1 MKLHLQLKPK
11 LIPVLLLKMEIQC
24 YHLQESKIESHVL
37 HGFFYLFLKKKD
49 LKKYKVLVI
58 YFGCLLVISC
68 NKDKVVNLNYKLF
81 QGKSYQNNKPKLKM
95 KFLDSISSF
104 SNRMPNDSL
113 YRHFLF
119 DLSNEYYYLNEY
131 SKSLEVSKKILHL
144 SIIAKDTFSVARAYS
159 YIGDIYEFTQ
169 KDSAYYFHQ
178 KSEKLYR
185 SINNNER
192 IGIELFK
199 KAHILFFEGNY
210 TESEA
215 QVSKALFYFKN
226 SKDTEMLYTS
236 YSLLGLNF
244 EKLEEYQDAL
254 KYQIQAKTLLKDIVG
269 SNSDLEKKY
278 LYSVVSSINISNIYQ
293 KTNKY
298 EQSIQV
304 LKSLLTP
311 ELKGKSLS
319 NYILVLGNLGYSEMK
334 SGITKGTD
342 KYFKEALFLSKEN
355 DFKNNIVYQL
365 KNLGEYYSIIK
376 DSVRSTSYL
385 KQSLQLAEKLKMGE
399 ETKKSLQLLSQIDK
413 QNAAIYDKRYIVIS
427 DSLSKAQRINS
438 NKYARIEYE
447 TSVVEDENKVLSAKN
462 TYILIGS
469 LLSIFALVLVIV
481 YRYIK
486 SQKREIEF
494 TKTQQKAEEEIFD
507 LLKEYQLKL
516 SIAKELEQN
525 RISKEL
531 HDSVMNKL
539 YGARMQLGILNA
551 SDVIEIK
558 EKRLIYVDLLQEI
571 EQEIRIISHDL
582 QSEIID
588 NQFDYIPLL
597 SNLIQLQNEIGS
609 TLFTFEF
616 DPNIDWDVI
625 DSLMKINIFRIVQ
638 ESLLNVTKHAK
649 ATMCNISVT
658 LEANHLILLIN
669 DDGVGFDI
677 NATKQGIGLNNILE
691 RVKTI
696 KAELEISST
705 FNEGTLIKMKAKIG
719 SF

>member
-1 MKLHLQLKPK
+1 MFTW
-11 LIPVLLLKMEIQC
+11 
-24 YHLQESKIESHVL
+24 
-37 HGFFYLFLKKKD
+37 FFYLFLKKKD
-49 LKKYKVLVI
+49 LKKHQVLVI

-68 NKDKVVNLNYKLF
+68 NKHKDVNLNYKLF
-81 QGKSYQNNKPKLKM
+81 QGKSYQNNKPKLKIN
-95 KFLDSISSF
+95 FLDSISSL

-119 DLSNEYYYLNEY
+119 DLSNEYYFLNEY

-144 SIIAKDTFSVARAYS
+144 SIVAKDTFSVARAYS

-185 SINNNER
+185 SIKNNER
-192 IGIELFK
+192 IGIALFK

-215 QVSKALFYFKN
+215 QVSKALFYLKN
-226 SKDTEMLYTS
+226 SKDAEMLYTS

-254 KYQIQAKTLLKDIVG
+254 KYQIQAKALLKDIVG

-278 LYSVVSSINISNIYQ
+278 LYSVVSSINISNIYE

-298 EQSIQV
+298 KQSIQV

-311 ELKGKSLS
+311 ELKEKSLS

-334 SGITKGTD
+334 SGIKKGTEN
-342 KYFKEALFLSKEN
+342 YFEEALYLSKEN
-355 DFKNNIVYQL
+355 DFKDNIVYQL

-376 DSVRSTSYL
+376 DSARSTSYL
-385 KQSLQLAEKLKMGE
+385 KQSLVLAEKLKMGE
-399 ETKKSLQLLSQIDK
+399 EIKKSLQLLSQIDK
-413 QNAAIYDKRYIVIS
+413 KNAALYDKRYIAIS
-427 DSLSKAQRINS
+427 DSLAKAQRINR

-462 TYILIGS
+462 TYILIGAFI
-469 LLSIFALVLVIV
+469 SIFTLITVIV
-481 YRYIK
+481 YRHIK

-494 TKTQQKAEEEIFD
+494 TKAQQKAEEEIFD

-539 YGARMQLGILNA
+539 YGARMQLGILND
-551 SDVIEIK
+551 SDVKEIK

-571 EQEIRIISHDL
+571 EKEIRTISHNL
-582 QSEIID
+582 HTEI
-588 NQFDYIPLL
+588 NETQFDYFNLL
-597 SNLIQLQNEIGS
+597 SNLITLQNEIGATHF
-609 TLFTFEF
+609 TLHVAYEI
-616 DPNIDWDVI
+616 NWDAI
-625 DSLMKINIFRIVQ
+625 DSLIKVTIFRIIQ
-638 ESLLNVTKHAK
+638 ESLLNISKHAN
-649 ATMCNISVT
+649 ASSCYVT
-658 LEANHLILLIN
+658 ILFDDDHLVLEIK
-669 DDGVGFDI
+669 DDGVGFDFK
-677 NATKQGIGLNNILE
+677 ATKQGIGLHNIQE
-691 RVKTI
+691 RAKTI
-696 KAELEISST
+696 GTNIEIISEP
-705 FNEGTLIKMKAKIG
+705 NKGTTIRLKAKIG
-719 SF
+719 SL